1 MAEIKAWLR
10 RNLPLVFDRDA
21 ALKTL
26 EIPIFPLNTVLFP
39 GGLLPLRVF
48 EQRYMDM
55 TKECLRED
63 KPFGVCLIKEGKEVG
78 GANVIEEVGC
88 LARITNWDMPQ
99 LGILNL
105 ETVGMQRFV
114 IEEKR
119 VEDNGLVVAAV
130 ATVSVEPPQ
139 PVPESLQ
146 SCVKVLQQIV
156 QHVGPEKFSAPPHY
170 DDASW
175 VGYRL
180 AEVLPLKLSARQN
193 KLEMNDSIMRLQIL
207 RKFLIQQGLVEN

>member
-10 RNLPLVFDRDA
+10 RNLPLVFDRDTE
-21 ALKTL
+21 LKTL
-26 EIPIFPLNTVLFP
+26 EVPIFPLNTVLFP

-55 TKECLRED
+55 AKECLRED

-78 GANVIEEVGC
+78 SASVVEEVGC
-88 LARITNWDMPQ
+88 LARIANWDMPQ

-105 ETVGMQRFV
+105 ETVGMQRFA
-114 IEEKR
+114 IGEKR

-130 ATVSVEPPQ
+130 ATVSVEPAQ

-156 QHVGPEKFSAPPHY
+156 QHVGAEKFPSPPHY

-193 KLEMNDSIMRLQIL
+193 MLEMNDSIMRLQIL
-207 RKFLIQQGLVEN
+207 RKFLIQQGLTND